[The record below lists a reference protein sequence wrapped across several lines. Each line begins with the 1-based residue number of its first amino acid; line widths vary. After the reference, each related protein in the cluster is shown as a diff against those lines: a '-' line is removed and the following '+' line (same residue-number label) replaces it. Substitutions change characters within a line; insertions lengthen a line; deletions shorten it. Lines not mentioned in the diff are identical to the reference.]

1 MIEKVAAW
9 CLGLVLVVSLL
20 LSAGLVIA
28 GEMKFADF
36 SAYWTPVLTAL
47 VTWIVKGKSSA

>member
-1 MIEKVAAW
+1 MIERVAAW
-9 CLGLVLVVSLL
+9 SLGLVLVVSLL
-20 LSAGLVIA
+20 LSSYLVLFDSMTF
-28 GEMKFADF
+28 EQF

>member
-9 CLGLVLVVSLL
+9 SLGLVLVVSLL
-20 LSAGLVIA
+20 ISAYLVLFVN
-28 GEMKFADF
+28 MTFDQF

>member
-20 LSAGLVIA
+20 LSAWLVLA
-28 GEMKFADF
+28 DKLTFGEFGT
-36 SAYWTPVLTAL
+36 YWTPALTAL
-47 VTWIVKGKSSA
+47 IAWVVKGNGHA

>member
-20 LSAGLVIA
+20 LSAYLVV
-28 GEMKFADF
+28 F
-36 SAYWTPVLTAL
+36 SKMPFSEFSSYWTPALTAL
-47 VTWIVKGKSSA
+47 IAWVARSKNV